1 MLFNSTTLIVFIDD
15 LVLIDNQFNEDL
27 IYHPIWRE
35 SKLVAYVNENA
46 PVLSWLKGSNSQ
58 EFTGKEFISL
68 PKTIENLN
76 DQLVLKVDKEDS
88 FKIEQTTGYI
98 WTLQEFNYE
107 QIKEMNVSISACIRS
122 TNTCFR

>member
-1 MLFNSTTLIVFIDD
+1 M
-15 LVLIDNQFNEDL
+15 
-27 IYHPIWRE
+27 
-35 SKLVAYVNENA
+35 
-46 PVLSWLKGSNSQ
+46 
-58 EFTGKEFISL
+58 
-68 PKTIENLN
+68 
-76 DQLVLKVDKEDS
+76 DKEDS